1 MYKKNQE
8 HRLIVSNNTGAAL
21 IITLLLM
28 TLITGLVVEFVY
40 EVYIGTSSLANW
52 RDAQKASLIAKSG
65 QSITSNYI
73 KGIKELSFTYYDEL
87 ILPVELDFGPD
98 TKLTVKV
105 EDENAKFNINSI
117 IYENGQDN
125 DKEALPS
132 FKRLLEYLKINPE
145 LADLIADWID
155 PDTIPRIGDS
165 ETNAKNSSLWDIN
178 EIKYIKGIDDEIFK
192 KVSPYITVYG
202 NRLNTPI
209 NINTAQLPVLISL
222 DKAITEDFAEKIIN
236 YRESS
241 PFESKEDI
249 IGLSESNPL
258 VAIKHRLTVKSS
270 YFRVTAR
277 AEVNGTTRVIESVID
292 TSMNIHL
299 WREG

>member
-1 MYKKNQE
+1 MHKKIRK
-8 HRLIVSNNTGAAL
+8 HSLMVSDNTGAAL

-40 EVYIGTSSLANW
+40 EVYIGTSSLSNW

-73 KGIKELSFTYYDEL
+73 KGINELSYTYYDEL
-87 ILPVELDFGPD
+87 LLPVELDFGPE
-98 TKLTVKV
+98 TKLTVKL

-117 IYENGQDN
+117 IYENNDDN
-125 DKEALPS
+125 DKALPS
-132 FKRLLEYLKINPE
+132 LKRLLKYLNINPD
-145 LADLIADWID
+145 LALLIADWID
-155 PDTIPRIGDS
+155 EDSIPRIGDS
-165 ETNAKNSSLWDIN
+165 ESNAKNSPLWDIN
-178 EIKYIKGIDDEIFK
+178 EIKFINGIDDEIFNK
-192 KVSPYITVYG
+192 ISPFITVYG
-202 NRLNTPI
+202 NRQNTPI
-209 NINTAQLPVLISL
+209 NINTALLPVLTCL
-222 DKAITEDFAEKIIN
+222 NEDITEILAERIIN

-249 IGLSESNPL
+249 IGVDSIWGNLLER
-258 VAIKHRLTVKSS
+258 ITVKSS

-277 AEVNGTTRVIESVID
+277 AEVNGTTRVIESVMD

>member
-1 MYKKNQE
+1 MHKKLQE
-8 HRLIVSNNTGAAL
+8 HSFMFSNNTGAAL

-28 TLITGLVVEFVY
+28 TLITGLAVEFVY
-40 EVYIGTSSLANW
+40 EVYIGTSSLSNW

-73 KGIKELSFTYYDEL
+73 KGINELSYTYYDEL
-87 ILPVELDFGPD
+87 LLPVELDFGPD
-98 TKLTVKV
+98 TSLTLKL

-117 IYENGQDN
+117 IYPRGVENEDTL
-125 DKEALPS
+125 ASL
-132 FKRLLEYLKINPE
+132 KRLLEYLNINPE
-145 LADLIADWID
+145 LALSIADWID

-165 ETNAKNSSLWDIN
+165 ESNAKNSTLWDIN
-178 EIKYIKGIDDEIFK
+178 EIKFINGIDDEIFN
-192 KVSPYITVYG
+192 KVSPFITVHG
-202 NRLNTPI
+202 NRQNTPI
-209 NINTAQLPVLISL
+209 NINTAMLPVLISL
-222 DKAITEDFAEKIIN
+222 DEDITEVLAEKIIN

-241 PFESKEDI
+241 PFESRNDI
-249 IGLSESNPL
+249 IGVIGL
-258 VAIKHRLTVKSS
+258 AIEGKITQMITFKSS

-277 AEVNGTTRVIESVID
+277 AEVNGTTRVIESVMD

>member
-1 MYKKNQE
+1 MHKKLKE
-8 HRLIVSNNTGAAL
+8 HSFMFSNNTGAAL

-28 TLITGLVVEFVY
+28 TLITGLAVEFVY
-40 EVYIGTSSLANW
+40 EVYIGTSSLSNW

-73 KGIKELSFTYYDEL
+73 KGINELSYTYYDEL
-87 ILPVELDFGPD
+87 LLPVELDFGPD
-98 TKLTVKV
+98 TSLTLKL

-117 IYENGQDN
+117 IYPRGVENEDTL
-125 DKEALPS
+125 ASL
-132 FKRLLEYLKINPE
+132 KRLLEYLNINPE
-145 LADLIADWID
+145 LALSIADWID

-165 ETNAKNSSLWDIN
+165 ESNAKNSTLWDIN
-178 EIKYIKGIDDEIFK
+178 EIKFINGIDDEIFN
-192 KVSPYITVYG
+192 KVSPFITVHG
-202 NRLNTPI
+202 NRQNPPI
-209 NINTAQLPVLISL
+209 NINTAMLPVLISL
-222 DKAITEDFAEKIIN
+222 DEDITEVLAEKIIN

-241 PFESKEDI
+241 PFESRNDI
-249 IGLSESNPL
+249 IGVIGL
-258 VAIKHRLTVKSS
+258 AIEGKITQMITFKSS

-277 AEVNGTTRVIESVID
+277 AEVNGTTRVIESVMD